1 MITNKNNE
9 LIAANHWRV
18 TIAFAKSVYGAQ

>member
-1 MITNKNNE
+1 MITNRNDE
-9 LIAANHWRV
+9 LIAANRWRV